1 MTRNTS
7 HLRMMVNRD
16 GAAILDTQ
24 LGTISTLNSTGAY
37 VWQALERGESVDS
50 IAESLARDTDG
61 EITALKR
68 DVSAFIDAL
77 REQQL
82 LPC

>member
-37 VWQALERGESVDS
+37 VWQALERRESVDS
-50 IAESLARDTDG
+50 IAESLARDTGG